1 MNQGRIWCVVSPT
14 VGLPLFLGSV
24 AITSLIVHY
33 SILSNTTWMANYWAG
48 KSKSAK
54 AEIEST
60 VSPLA
65 LAGKAGPGF
74 VISVAPAAT
83 NSQAGTSF
91 VVTVAPT
98 ATTAADS
105 ADASSARPPDNVALA
120 TISASD
126 EK

>member
-1 MNQGRIWCVVSPT
+1 VVSPT

-33 SILSNTTWMANYWAG
+33 SILSNTTWMASYWAG
-48 KSKSAK
+48 KSKAAK

-60 VSPLA
+60 VSPVA
-65 LAGKAGPGF
+65 LSSKAGSGF

-83 NSQAGTSF
+83 NSQLGTSF

-98 ATTAADS
+98 TTIAENTADN
-105 ADASSARPPDNVALA
+105 SSVHPSENVALA
-120 TISASD
+120 TISTD

>member
-14 VGLPLFLGSV
+14 VGLPLFLGSI

-33 SILSNTTWMANYWAG
+33 SILSNTTWMASYWAG
-48 KSKSAK
+48 KSKAAK

-60 VSPLA
+60 VSPVA
-65 LAGKAGPGF
+65 LSSKAGPGF

-83 NSQAGTSF
+83 NSQLGTSF

-98 ATTAADS
+98 TATAENT
-105 ADASSARPPDNVALA
+105 ADASSARPSDTVALA
-120 TISASD
+120 TLSASD
-126 EK
+126 AK